1 MTKSR
6 MVHPTSDRHVTHV
19 CVFDV
24 GSDLC
29 LICGAGSKTTGQEEL
44 EPLPEMG
51 LSAAYKVAK
60 EVRGTG
66 AAMCCRRPW
75 LTPACCAQEIAAVR
89 LPTNRSSW
97 KAKPQPMRLACV
109 CLVRLPAARC
119 RSRCRRRLGL
129 TRGRALRRCACSSAP
144 RCP

>member
-1 MTKSR
+1 MAKSR

-29 LICGAGSKTTGQEEL
+29 LICGAGSKTAGQEEL

-60 EVRGTG
+60 EVRDRRSGALALPVADARVPRPANRRG
-66 AAMCCRRPW
+66 AAADQPE
-75 LTPACCAQEIAAVR
+75 LVEGQAAANAARLR
-89 LPTNRSSW
+89 LPGASTRRS
-97 KAKPQPMRLACV
+97 AG
-109 CLVRLPAARC
+109 
-119 RSRCRRRLGL
+119 SRCRRRLGL
-129 TRGRALRRCACSSAP
+129 TRGRGLRRCACSSAP

>member
-1 MTKSR
+1 

-60 EVRGTG
+60 EGRVVRDLRIQNEDSTKDKH
-66 AAMCCRRPW
+66 P
-75 LTPACCAQEIAAVR
+75 
-89 LPTNRSSW
+89 
-97 KAKPQPMRLACV
+97 
-109 CLVRLPAARC
+109 PAA
-119 RSRCRRRLGL
+119 
-129 TRGRALRRCACSSAP
+129 
-144 RCP
+144 CPA

>member
-29 LICGAGSKTTGQEEL
+29 LICGAGSKTAGQEEL

-66 AAMCCRRPW
+66 AAMRCRRPW

-97 KAKPQPMRLACV
+97 KAKPQTSFFDRARGRQRAV
-109 CLVRLPAARC
+109 SLVTCKHL
-119 RSRCRRRLGL
+119 SHDRRLVENFKVV
-129 TRGRALRRCACSSAP
+129 RVP
-144 RCP
+144 